1 MLETLAILYL
11 LSGLLYTSIYL
22 LQIRDQVEIL
32 EKSKSRDFK
41 IISKQKIERSK
52 REIILCAVWPYLMYV
67 GVRALIKYQ
76 SNNR

>member
-52 REIILCAVWPYLMYV
+52 REIILCVVWPYLMYV